1 MKEDEITKM
10 YLSSRNLNFLFL
22 VKLLRAG
29 IMLRAGKVLS
39 KRAGK
44 VII

>member
-22 VKLLRAG
+22 VKTAQSRNYAQSRKG
-29 IMLRAGKVLS
+29 I
-39 KRAGK
+39 
-44 VII
+44 I